1 VQTLITMAHS
11 MGMRVVA
18 EGVEDREQLEL
29 LGKYAVDEMQGYLL
43 SKPVAPE
50 AIESM
55 ILNPQEQP
63 GSVDNV
69 VQLRP

>member
-1 VQTLITMAHS
+1 
-11 MGMRVVA
+11 
-18 EGVEDREQLEL
+18 
-29 LGKYAVDEMQGYLL
+29 MQGYLL